1 MDTELLLLVAA
12 GCVAVI
18 IIALSAKL
26 SGRKRESAKI
36 APQVPVQRDD
46 NALFEQFKRLTAEQP
61 NNPDLW
67 LRWGKELVAA
77 ADAAKHPNMR
87 LHRYNEACSC
97 FQSATDIDPGRTVAW
112 QSWGQSLYSLYKMQG
127 CEDRLTL
134 DNAHTKFQTAVRLA
148 PADAALWQHWGEELY
163 MAASHC
169 QQPEQRHELQDL
181 ADAKFAKAV
190 EINPELILEWKRWR
204 SESADQR
211 VTAQASVDLE
221 AAAGSENS
229 PASPSAASPD
239 EDRQPALPWARGA
252 ATPVEASTWL
262 TNSISPDNAPNG
274 VSPGNGSSGSEP
286 SAAGPKPDA
295 PSLLPD
301 PSRPD
306 VG

>member
-1 MDTELLLLVAA
+1 MDTELLLLIAA

-18 IIALSAKL
+18 VIALSAKL
-26 SGRKRESAKI
+26 SGRKRESPKSVS
-36 APQVPVQRDD
+36 PSPVQRDD

-77 ADAAKHPNMR
+77 AGMAKHPNMR

-97 FQSATDIDPGRTVAW
+97 FQSATDIDPGRTIAW
-112 QSWGQSLYSLYKMQG
+112 QSWGQTLYALYKLQG

-134 DNAHTKFQTAVRLA
+134 DNAHTKFQTASRLA

-190 EINPELILEWKRWR
+190 ELNPELILEWKRWR
-204 SESADQR
+204 SENADQR
-211 VTAQASVDLE
+211 LPAQAPVDPE
-221 AAAGSENS
+221 AAVGSGDS
-229 PASPSAASPD
+229 PAAPAGAAPD
-239 EDRQPALPWARGA
+239 EDRQPVLPWARGA
-252 ATPVEASTWL
+252 GTPVEASAWL
-262 TNSISPDNAPNG
+262 TDSAASGNAPG
-274 VSPGNGSSGSEP
+274 GSSPGNGSSGSAA
-286 SAAGPKPDA
+286 SAAVPKPEVL
-295 PSLLPD
+295 PLIPD

-306 VG
+306 IG